1 MLFVIDVG
9 NTNLV
14 LGIYE
19 GDELRFSYRMSTDR
33 TRSSDEI
40 GFFFLQILQNAAIR
54 TEQIEDVIISSVVPP
69 IMHALEN
76 AVRKYIKKEPIVIT
90 SATPLPMKI
99 LLDNPFELG
108 ADRIVNA
115 IAAYELYGGPLIV
128 IDFGTA
134 TTFCAVAE
142 NGDYLGGIIYPG
154 LKISVDALVE
164 RTAKLPKIEIVHPER
179 VIGKNTVQSMQSGL
193 VHGYAGMVD
202 SLVRKMAKEMNVE
215 TVNVVATGGLSVL
228 ISKETETISHIN
240 RDLTLTGLKLIYQKY
255 LKKKE
260 TKEK

>member
-9 NTNLV
+9 NTNVV

-19 GDELRFSYRMSTDR
+19 GDDLRFSYRMTTER

-40 GFFFLQILQNAAIR
+40 GFFFLQILQNANIT
-54 TEQIEDVIISSVVPP
+54 TEQIEDVVISSVVPP

-76 AVRKYIKKEPIVIT
+76 AVRKYIKKEPLIVS

-99 LLDNPFELG
+99 LLDNPLELG

-115 IAAYELYGGPLIV
+115 IAAHEIYDGPLIV

-154 LKISVDALVE
+154 LKISIDALVE
-164 RTAKLPKIEIVHPER
+164 RTAKLPKIEIIRPEH

-202 SLVRKMAKEMNVE
+202 SLVRKIAKEMNADKV
-215 TVNVVATGGLSVL
+215 TVVATGGLSVL
-228 ISKETETISHIN
+228 ISKEAETISHIN
-240 RDLTLTGLKLIYQKY
+240 RDLTLTGLKIIYQKY
-255 LKKKE
+255 LKE
-260 TKEK
+260 QA

>member
-9 NTNLV
+9 NTNVV

-19 GDELRFSYRMSTDR
+19 GDDLRFSYRMTTER

-40 GFFFLQILQNAAIR
+40 GFFFLQILQNANIT
-54 TEQIEDVIISSVVPP
+54 TEQIEDVVISSVVPP

-76 AVRKYIKKEPIVIT
+76 AVRKYIKKEPLIVS

-99 LLDNPFELG
+99 LLDNPLELG

-115 IAAYELYGGPLIV
+115 IAAHEIYGGPLIV

-154 LKISVDALVE
+154 LKISIDALVE
-164 RTAKLPKIEIVHPER
+164 RTAKLPKIEIIRPEH

-202 SLVRKMAKEMNVE
+202 SLVRKIAKEMNADKV
-215 TVNVVATGGLSVL
+215 TVVATGGLSVL
-228 ISKETETISHIN
+228 ISKEAETISHIN
-240 RDLTLTGLKLIYQKY
+240 RDLTLTGLKIIYQKY
-255 LKKKE
+255 LKE
-260 TKEK
+260 QA

>member
-9 NTNLV
+9 NTNVV

-19 GDELRFSYRMSTDR
+19 GDDLRFSYRMTTER

-40 GFFFLQILQNAAIR
+40 GFFFLQILQNANIT
-54 TEQIEDVIISSVVPP
+54 TEQIEDVVISSVVPP

-76 AVRKYIKKEPIVIT
+76 AVRKYIKKEPLIVS

-99 LLDNPFELG
+99 LLDNPLELG

-115 IAAYELYGGPLIV
+115 IAAHEIYGGPLIV

-154 LKISVDALVE
+154 LKISIDALVE
-164 RTAKLPKIEIVHPER
+164 RTAKLPKIEIIRPEH

-202 SLVRKMAKEMNVE
+202 SLVRKIAKEMNTDKV
-215 TVNVVATGGLSVL
+215 TVVATGGLSVL
-228 ISKETETISHIN
+228 ISKEAETISHIN
-240 RDLTLTGLKLIYQKY
+240 RDLTLTGLKIIYQKY
-255 LKKKE
+255 LKE
-260 TKEK
+260 QA